1 MKKIL
6 LIIILLLNFKAFS
19 CTCVH
24 VSVKKGYDYSS
35 CIFYGKFLG
44 TDISSNFYNLTGQ
57 HIIFDNFE
65 VNYFIKGID
74 SSTFNFSKKLL
85 KNKKYII
92 SILSSS
98 SESCGIT
105 FEKNKM
111 YLVYTFNEFSTF
123 WPTTNGCT
131 RTRII
136 EDNNFQITSD
146 YDEEKGKNEIVELI
160 KYRNL
165 DSNYSSYND
174 RIFNIT
180 TENKILKNQINES
193 INDLKLVKYC
203 AIFLSIAVLIL
214 VIVLFYKIRKKTI
227 VTILLFLIFT
237 TSHAQNKIYE
247 NLVFEGGG
255 VRGIAYAGVIKQL
268 EDANILQNIKNVGG
282 TSAGAITA
290 LMVSLGYS
298 SQEIYKIIPET
309 KFEKFNDGEYIFV
322 GGIARLNKN
331 YGWYKGGEFNKWL
344 EKIIKNKTNNANITF
359 EEMATKGFKNLY
371 VTATCMNKQKLIV
384 FSAQTYPKMKIK
396 DAVRISMSIP
406 LYFEA
411 VFIDSLG
418 QVYNKPQ
425 NHKNLDIVVDG
436 GIIGNFPIF
445 MFDSTYT
452 DLQNNK
458 KRIPNYKTI
467 GVRIDTDQQIINDSL
482 NKELVPVEI
491 KKLEH
496 FMEAFYNLVIENLNR
511 NTLIPEDWERTI
523 SISSAGISPK
533 IKRLSVAQKEKLVE
547 SGANFTKKFL
557 VKNGY

>member
-1 MKKIL
+1 MKK
-6 LIIILLLNFKAFS
+6 LIIYLLLFS
-19 CTCVH
+19 
-24 VSVKKGYDYSS
+24 
-35 CIFYGKFLG
+35 
-44 TDISSNFYNLTGQ
+44 
-57 HIIFDNFE
+57 
-65 VNYFIKGID
+65 
-74 SSTFNFSKKLL
+74 
-85 KNKKYII
+85 
-92 SILSSS
+92 
-98 SESCGIT
+98 
-105 FEKNKM
+105 
-111 YLVYTFNEFSTF
+111 
-123 WPTTNGCT
+123 
-131 RTRII
+131 
-136 EDNNFQITSD
+136 
-146 YDEEKGKNEIVELI
+146 
-160 KYRNL
+160 
-165 DSNYSSYND
+165 
-174 RIFNIT
+174 
-180 TENKILKNQINES
+180 
-193 INDLKLVKYC
+193 
-203 AIFLSIAVLIL
+203 
-214 VIVLFYKIRKKTI
+214 
-227 VTILLFLIFT
+227 IFT
-237 TSHAQNKIYE
+237 TSHAQNKMYE

-255 VRGIAYAGVIKQL
+255 VRGIAYAGVIKEL
-268 EDANILQNIKNVGG
+268 EDVSILQNIKNVGG

-418 QVYNKPQ
+418 QVYNKPE

-496 FMEAFYNLVIENLNR
+496 FMEAFYNLVLENLNR
-511 NTLIPEDWERTI
+511 NQLIPEDWERTI

-547 SGANFTKKFL
+547 SGADYTKKFL
-557 VKNGY
+557 IKNGY